1 MCLGVENTTETDT
14 VVNNVIIREIK
25 QVIALCKKET
35 DRQTVLVKILANT
48 SKLQVSGFIPV
59 NDVIEKKGHPS
70 IGVDGDS
77 DAPY

>member
-25 QVIALCKKET
+25 QVVAPCKEET
-35 DRQTVLVKILANT
+35 DRLVKILANT

-77 DAPY
+77 NAPY